1 MKIDNLPQYMRVLV
15 SALICFEDQKKHLIG
30 FEMFPNLLD
39 QLIILSGTLGK
50 IALKTV
56 FMIVLS
62 RNANMLSGRGSAVF
76 IAQWGKNRKVGWDS
90 TKGTVQVGIKQ
101 VCDAVVTSSD
111 PAFS

>member
-50 IALKTV
+50 IALKIV

-62 RNANMLSGRGSAVF
+62 RNANMLSGRRSAVF
-76 IAQWGKNRKVGWDS
+76 IAQWGKKREGWMGFRKGNS
-90 TKGTVQVGIKQ
+90 AGGHN
-101 VCDAVVTSSD
+101 ASL
-111 PAFS
+111 